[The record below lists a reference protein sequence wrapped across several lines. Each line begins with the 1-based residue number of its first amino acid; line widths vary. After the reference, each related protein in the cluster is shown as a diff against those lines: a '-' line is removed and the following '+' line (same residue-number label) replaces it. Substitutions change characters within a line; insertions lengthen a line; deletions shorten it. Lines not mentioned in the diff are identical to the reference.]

1 MFSSL
6 LNKVRGVKYRSYLR
20 NICGSV
26 GIFNYGGTSSSCMTF
41 TFSENGRDKLLDV
54 HNDYVTIYYSGKVS
68 PYKNDMDEIQATY
81 EDYEALE
88 CGGERALYSPG
99 PSGPHYIHIPICQLA
114 IVDATTHP
122 EK

>member
-1 MFSSL
+1 MFPSI
-6 LNKVRGVKYRSYLR
+6 LNRIAGVTYRSDLR

-41 TFSENGRDKLLDV
+41 TVSENGRDEFLDV
-54 HNDYVTIYYSGKVS
+54 DNDYVTIRYSGNVS
-68 PYKNDMDEIQATY
+68 PYKDDSEGIQATY
-81 EDYEALE
+81 EALG

-99 PSGPHYIHIPICQLA
+99 PSGPHYIHIPICQLT
-114 IVDATTHP
+114 IVDANTQS